1 MDNGEMFILDS
12 YIAYYNLKNARLNL
26 VTRLRTSNDLNH
38 EDVKLT
44 EGYDFG
50 RWEINQYGKF
60 TSKYLNIF
68 QQN

>member
-1 MDNGEMFILDS
+1 MDNGEMFILDG

-44 EGYDFG
+44 EGYEFEDEKLTNMVSL
-50 RWEINQYGKF
+50 RVN
-60 TSKYLNIF
+60 T
-68 QQN
+68 